1 MKNIEFMASQI
12 SKIKII
18 VCDLDGTLLDRHK
31 RISINTINYLIKLQ
45 QNGYILVLATGR
57 FFYELKP
64 YIKQLEMEKYHSYV
78 ICCNGREIHDLSNQ
92 QVKFF
97 DALNNDEV
105 SNLITLALDHKI
117 NIRANYNNSY
127 QMIVNPW
134 IYRIVPL
141 IKLFTRRYPD
151 LRFYPHNYQVPWNKL
166 GKLALLSSPQK
177 LVKFETHVKNNYP
190 GQYQYYYTHRFC
202 IELVKNSVNKY
213 DAVKY
218 ICLKKNLTLA
228 NVLAFGDSGND
239 KKLLEHAGIGITMK
253 NGFKPLKQE
262 ARYISFKSNHQEGVL
277 NMLEYIFSNTLTL

>member
-1 MKNIEFMASQI
+1 MKKIEFMTSQI

-18 VCDLDGTLLDRHK
+18 VCDLDGTLLNRHK
-31 RISINTINYLIKLQ
+31 QISIKTINYLIKLQ

-57 FFYELKP
+57 FFYELNP
-64 YIKQLEMEKYHSYV
+64 YIKQLKMEKYHGYV
-78 ICCNGREIHDLSNQ
+78 ICCNGQEIHELSNQ
-92 QVKFF
+92 QIKFF

-105 SNLITLALDHKI
+105 SNLITLALEHKI

-134 IYRIVPL
+134 IYRILPL
-141 IKLFTRRYPD
+141 IKLFTKRYPD
-151 LRFYPHNYQVPWNKL
+151 LRFYPHNCQVNWKKL
-166 GKLALLSSPQK
+166 GKLTLLSSPQK
-177 LVKFETHVKNNYP
+177 LAKFETYAKNNYP
-190 GQYQYYYTHRFC
+190 GQYYYTHRFC
-202 IELVKNSVNKY
+202 IELVKNSVNKC

-218 ICLKKNLTLA
+218 ICLKNGLTLA

-253 NGFKPLKQE
+253 NCFKPLKQE

-277 NMLEYIFSNTLTL
+277 NMLEYIFSNILVL